1 MASTSF
7 HLILPSWD
15 CQHCHHCHD
24 YTSCS
29 KLASRACHMHEEL
42 EEVQKSVT
50 TGLQD
55 STRMS
60 VPKSR
65 RSQFRNT
72 QHCHVL
78 TPYSELAIWINL
90 AEHDLALLIT
100 GSPEVHHTGLLW
112 STVLT
117 IVTSVTFVILY
128 AAGNL
133 ETDGWGLGALPR

>member
-1 MASTSF
+1 MQTQYDTMMDDVA
-7 HLILPSWD
+7 
-15 CQHCHHCHD
+15 HHCQ
-24 YTSCS
+24 
-29 KLASRACHMHEEL
+29 MHEEL
-42 EEVQKSVT
+42 EEVRKSVT
-50 TGLQD
+50 TSLQD

-90 AEHDLALLIT
+90 AEHDLASALLIT